1 MDKIHLPSK
10 KITPNDQGVIKLN
23 RDAMEVLAEIVNQT
37 NMSIRHV
44 ASEVIVQAYRNGLIS
59 FDREEADDAD

>member
-10 KITPNDQGVIKLN
+10 KITSNDQGVIKLN